1 MSEKTVMEKKCQ
13 LYEAI
18 DHMAEQLTEMAD
30 FIFDHPET
38 DGNEVQ
44 AAALLTDVLK
54 KNGFTVETGCGGL
67 KTAFRGVYQNRPQN
81 AGKGRIPRIG
91 ILCEYDA
98 LENLGHGCGHHMQGP
113 SCLGAALAVKEVLT
127 SVPYD
132 LVVYGT
138 PAEETFGGKIYM
150 MKAGCFQ
157 DIDVA
162 LMMHGAPDTC
172 TDKKCLA
179 FSTYHV
185 EFFGK
190 KAHAAIAPEQGRSAF
205 DALLLAFQGVE
216 FLREHVRDD
225 VRLHYTVK
233 ELPGPE
239 NVVPGYAVGKFALR
253 SFSRDYLDSLKD
265 RFYNIINGAAM
276 MSGVE
281 AKITE
286 TQSLDNKVPVFALND
301 LVMKNAAE
309 AGIPDLKPPRE
320 KTGSTDFGNVMHRL
334 PGCCLRVQFVPSG
347 TASHSQ
353 EYIQAGKTEAAHN
366 CVIYGAKAL
375 AGTSWDL
382 IMDSSLLPV
391 IEKEFEENQKT
402 FG

>member
-1 MSEKTVMEKKCQ
+1 
-13 LYEAI
+13 
-18 DHMAEQLTEMAD
+18 
-30 FIFDHPET
+30 
-38 DGNEVQ
+38 
-44 AAALLTDVLK
+44 
-54 KNGFTVETGCGGL
+54 
-67 KTAFRGVYQNRPQN
+67 
-81 AGKGRIPRIG
+81 
-91 ILCEYDA
+91 
-98 LENLGHGCGHHMQGP
+98 
-113 SCLGAALAVKEVLT
+113 
-127 SVPYD
+127 
-132 LVVYGT
+132 
-138 PAEETFGGKIYM
+138 
-150 MKAGCFQ
+150 
-157 DIDVA
+157 
-162 LMMHGAPDTC
+162 
-172 TDKKCLA
+172 
-179 FSTYHV
+179 
-185 EFFGK
+185 
-190 KAHAAIAPEQGRSAF
+190 
-205 DALLLAFQGVE
+205 
-216 FLREHVRDD
+216 
-225 VRLHYTVK
+225 
-233 ELPGPE
+233 
-239 NVVPGYAVGKFALR
+239 
-253 SFSRDYLDSLKD
+253 
-265 RFYNIINGAAM
+265 M